1 LFAINVAGTL
11 FKVAGGGE
19 DNDYARSAWAD
30 HQHAKE
36 KALEAAMRAM
46 SATQQPAVIAPTAP
60 EEEAKRP
67 NR

>member
-11 FKVAGGGE
+11 FRLQAAAKIMI
-19 DNDYARSAWAD
+19 NPRSAWAD